1 MELGDFK
8 NLGKNILE
16 NDTFNNI
23 VTSFIKEL
31 SDFLEKSKKNCTTE
45 NNILNIEEGEI
56 NFIGYI
62 SNEKVELLNPDT
74 GEQKN
79 VYIAISEETKQK
91 LNAKGITSDI
101 YEMDKM
107 DFYDL
112 SIGDKVIMNNGKFKE
127 YSEEIEI
134 KDDKIWFVINDIKS
148 ALAKCENLDFTVE
161 KITDEKI
168 YLSLNGDK
176 DYVEIYRELYPDFEI
191 GDVVTRID
199 GKYIK
204 SGNLEN

>member
-16 NDTFNNI
+16 SDTINNI

-31 SDFLEKSKKNCTTE
+31 SDFLKNSKTKDTTE

-56 NFIGYI
+56 NFIGDI

-74 GEQKN
+74 GEQKK
-79 VYIAISEETKQK
+79 VYIAISDEVKRN
-91 LNAKGITSDI
+91 LNSKGITSDI
-101 YEMDKM
+101 YEMDVM

-127 YSEEIEI
+127 HNEEIEI

-148 ALAKCENLDFTVE
+148 SLNKFENLEFTVE
-161 KITDEKI
+161 KIDNDKV
-168 YLSLNGDK
+168 YLSTEGYDGYAK
-176 DYVEIYRELYPDFEI
+176 EYRELYPDFKV
-191 GDVVTRID
+191 GDIVKRVN

-204 SGNLEN
+204 LDNLEN

>member
-16 NDTFNNI
+16 SDTINNI

-31 SDFLEKSKKNCTTE
+31 SDFLEKSKTKGTTE

-56 NFIGYI
+56 NFIGDI

-79 VYIAISEETKQK
+79 VYIAISEEVKQN
-91 LNAKGITSDI
+91 LTSKGIKSDI

-127 YSEEIEI
+127 YNEEIEI

-148 ALAKCENLDFTVE
+148 SLNKFENLNFIVE
-161 KITDEKI
+161 KIDTDKI
-168 YLSLNGDK
+168 YLS
-176 DYVEIYRELYPDFEI
+176 VEGHDGHAKEYRELYPDFKV
-191 GDVVTRID
+191 GDIVKRVN

-204 SGNLEN
+204 LDNLEN

>member
-8 NLGKNILE
+8 NLGKNILQ
-16 NDTFNNI
+16 NDTINNI

-31 SDFLEKSKKNCTTE
+31 SDFLEKSKTNCITE
-45 NNILNIEEGEI
+45 NNILNIAEGEI

-62 SNEKVELLNPDT
+62 NNEKVELLNPDT
-74 GEQKN
+74 GEQKD
-79 VYIAISEETKQK
+79 VYIVISEEAKQK

-127 YSEEIEI
+127 YNEEIEI
-134 KDDKIWFVINDIKS
+134 KDDKIWFMINDIKS
-148 ALAKCENLDFTVE
+148 ALSKCENLDFTVE
-161 KITDEKI
+161 KISNDKI
-168 YLSLNGDK
+168 YLSLNENK
-176 DYVEIYRELYPDFEI
+176 DYVEIYRELYPDLKI
-191 GDVVTRID
+191 GDIVTRTN
-199 GKYIK
+199 GQYIK
-204 SGNLEN
+204 KENLEN